1 MGDFMNKKNSP
12 VTAADLS
19 KNAYRQQF
27 GVIIICRDEAEQ
39 VRVYNA
45 LMRLYRNNKIRV
57 VTT

>member
-1 MGDFMNKKNSP
+1 MDKKNSP

-19 KNAYRQQF
+19 KNAYRQQY
-27 GVIIICRDEAEQ
+27 GVIVICRDEAEQ